1 MGRFLWW
8 QGARTVASESA
19 VMVRTFPFA
28 HVLGVGV
35 LLCCAAGT
43 RAITSA
49 FDTSCEAFID
59 WKA

>member
-1 MGRFLWW
+1 VCGR
-8 QGARTVASESA
+8 VASVSA
-19 VMVRTFPFA
+19 VMVRNFPFA

-49 FDTSCEAFID
+49 FRTLWEAYIG

>member
-1 MGRFLWW
+1 
-8 QGARTVASESA
+8 
-19 VMVRTFPFA
+19 MVRKLPFA

-49 FDTSCEAFID
+49 FRTLREAYIG

>member
-1 MGRFLWW
+1 M
-8 QGARTVASESA
+8 
-19 VMVRTFPFA
+19 
-28 HVLGVGV
+28 GV

-49 FDTSCEAFID
+49 FRVVREAFFD